1 MADRVNVTFLW
12 PVYGCRGPIQRQ
24 ASLCGALA
32 LWLGTRATLVP
43 STEGPSLCWHSL
55 RMTRASSHFEGTASN
70 SHNVAALQAVTQ
82 KMGLPESY
90 VAGLAN

>member
-1 MADRVNVTFLW
+1 MPRPLETKGAS
-12 PVYGCRGPIQRQ
+12 IQRQ
-24 ASLCGALA
+24 AYVERLA

-55 RMTRASSHFEGTASN
+55 RMTLASSRFEGTASN
-70 SHNVAALQAVTQ
+70 SHYVAALQAVTQ